1 MPWYVRATRAFLS
14 SEGERSLTNV
24 IIRCDRI
31 QEFSDKR
38 GLDYED
44 MYGYPIKTG
53 VILIQEDGEPW
64 SDVVHNFL
72 CLETEEVIKAS
83 RFWKDDE

>member
-1 MPWYVRATRAFLS
+1 MPWYVRATRFFLS
-14 SEGERSLTNV
+14 SEGECSLTNV
-24 IIRCDRI
+24 SICCDRI

-38 GLDYED
+38 GLDYEG

-83 RFWKDDE
+83 RFWKDGD